1 MASLPPVSLPTAIP
15 TNPLE
20 AVIAGINTNPYFIG
34 LMMLLLNLGGRF
46 LGLEITKE
54 QERFFQQPW
63 VRRALFF
70 TVLFVAT
77 RNVMVALVMTI
88 FVVLFVSILF
98 NENSGFYLGKAL
110 LPSADIVKETGD
122 QGSTGQPGLT
132 PEEQEI
138 LRRLM
143 EKQARVNGGVQP
155 GAGGVPPMDAAKD
168 IVKPMGFEQ
177 IYMKNIQRLS
187 Q

>member
-1 MASLPPVSLPTAIP
+1 MASLPPVQIPTAMMP

-46 LGLEITKE
+46 LGLEISKE
-54 QERFFQQPW
+54 QERFFQHPW

-77 RNVMVALVMTI
+77 RNIMVALVMTI
-88 FVVLFVSILF
+88 FVVLFMSILF
-98 NENSGFYLGKAL
+98 NENSSFYLGKSL
-110 LPSADIVKETGD
+110 SPSEETIAKDETAGPA
-122 QGSTGQPGLT
+122 PGLT

-138 LRRLM
+138 LRRLT
-143 EKQARVNGGVQP
+143 EKQARLNGGAQP
-155 GAGGVPPMDAAKD
+155 GSQLPMDGVKE
-168 IVKPMGFEQ
+168 IPKPMGLEQ
-177 IYMKNIQRLS
+177 IYMKNIARLNA
-187 Q
+187 

>member
-1 MASLPPVSLPTAIP
+1 MSGLPPVQIPTAAVMP

-46 LGLEITKE
+46 LGLEISKE
-54 QERFFQQPW
+54 QERFFQHPW

-77 RNVMVALVMTI
+77 RNIMVALVMTI
-88 FVVLFVSILF
+88 FVILFMTILF
-98 NENSGFYLGKAL
+98 NENSAFYLGKSL
-110 LPSADIVKETGD
+110 SPSEETVAKD
-122 QGSTGQPGLT
+122 ETAAPAPGLT

-138 LRRLM
+138 LRRLT
-143 EKQARVNGGVQP
+143 EKQARLMGPGSQPTAEGGT
-155 GAGGVPPMDAAKD
+155 PP
-168 IVKPMGFEQ
+168 IQKPVGLEQ
-177 IYMKNIQRLS
+177 IYMKNIQRLNA
-187 Q
+187 

>member
-54 QERFFQQPW
+54 QERFFQHPW

-98 NENSGFYLGKAL
+98 NENSSFYLGKSL
-110 LPSADIVKETGD
+110 LQMEEVAKDTGE
-122 QGSTGQPGLT
+122 QGATQPGLT

-138 LRRLM
+138 LRRLT
-143 EKQARVNGGVQP
+143 EKQARVNGGAQP
-155 GAGGVPPMDAAKD
+155 GTVPSPDATKD
-168 IVKPMGFEQ
+168 AVKPIGFEQ
-177 IYMKNIQRLS
+177 IYMKNIQRLTA
-187 Q
+187 